1 MCTILNKESDGSF
14 IDSWEESEKQG
25 NLINVDRG
33 KIFRNKGFI
42 DLIKEKKDIEY
53 QELDKD
59 EYWVDDLVLI
69 VCKNY

>member
-25 NLINVDRG
+25 NLINVDLS

>member
-1 MCTILNKESDGSF
+1 MCKLLNKKSDGSF

-25 NLINVDRG
+25 NLINVDRS

>member
-25 NLINVDRG
+25 NLINVDRS

>member
-1 MCTILNKESDGSF
+1 MCKLLNKESDGSF

>member
-1 MCTILNKESDGSF
+1 MCKLLNKESDGSF

-25 NLINVDRG
+25 NLINVDLS

>member
-1 MCTILNKESDGSF
+1 MCMILNKESDGSF

-25 NLINVDRG
+25 NLINVDRS

-42 DLIKEKKDIEY
+42 DLIKEKKDKEY